1 MAESFIFYADGSY
14 LRLGG
19 SANAP
24 VEGKWDGCDICQKP
38 QPLDGGVIDDLMF
51 TCAGCLGK

>member
-19 SANAP
+19 AENQP
-24 VEGKWDGCDICQKP
+24 QEGKWTGCDVCQKP
-38 QPLDGGVIDDLMF
+38 QPLDGGVMTDEMF
-51 TCAGCLGK
+51 TCAGCKGK